1 MSSSTRSSHSPMTDD
16 ELFYSLSRELK
27 PSTPARVV
35 KPSYAS
41 TFLGKAGSFG
51 FEVLD
56 TLGSSMVELRSYGGF
71 IPDSDLRRF
80 KISMFAFEVANTIV
94 KGFSLMESLTDENIR
109 ILLNETFLLEGVQ
122 LLVSTDKKELLRIA
136 IADKREEF
144 EIFSREVVRF
154 GDMCK
159 DRQWHNLDRVLLT
172 ISYLPNK
179 IPREEAE
186 IVMQGL
192 VNLAQRTSEL
202 YHEYHAL
209 DRLEQVYRRKLDGVK
224 SLHLH
229 RKGESPMILQS
240 ELKHQRKLVRSL
252 IKKSLWSKSMEE
264 VVEKLVDVV
273 TFIHQAIAETFDKY
287 DLPEKEEQGNSYA
300 LAPESSFSAAVLAK
314 SDEKNDKKTDITPER
329 LGVSGLALHYA
340 NLITQ
345 IDNILASHPTC
356 LHPNVRDTLYHGLP
370 ASVKAGLRARLQALD
385 PTEVMTMPQIK
396 AEMEKTLHWLVPMA
410 TSTTKVHQ
418 SFGWVGEWANTGFEF
433 GNNTIRLQTLY
444 HADKHKMDQS
454 ILDLIILLHRLICNP
469 ANGQLPTSKGLTR
482 LSNGQLQRAKISLE
496 DANLLEE
503 VTEHRMVVLGVSK
516 SQAFE
521 TVGKKKR
528 AEVFA
533 SNRSMVS
540 LLRKDVK

>member
-329 LGVSGLALHYA
+329 LVLMIHGMMGFNNCL
-340 NLITQ
+340 Q
-345 IDNILASHPTC
+345 LASHPTC